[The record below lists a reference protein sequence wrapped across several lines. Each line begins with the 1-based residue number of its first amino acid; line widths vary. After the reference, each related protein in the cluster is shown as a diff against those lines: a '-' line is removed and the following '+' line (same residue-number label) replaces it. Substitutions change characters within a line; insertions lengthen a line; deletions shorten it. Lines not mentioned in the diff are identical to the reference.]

1 MHHFSWLYL
10 NFYSKSL
17 LITIICEIG
26 FLQIP
31 RSLKKWLETE
41 NKLLIHATCNR
52 SERCVLKFIPK
63 PEDFTRVTEL
73 AQTTHSV
80 FDQYILLLLVFKTL
94 NDFNFFK
101 GSLRH
106 WFITANICCCTSFP
120 FVQSWYF
127 EYQCLSQSFTKP
139 RLFYNE
145 YLLLHLVFDIKC
157 WPL

>member
-41 NKLLIHATCNR
+41 NKLLIHATSNK

-73 AQTTHSV
+73 AQTSHSV
-80 FDQYILLLLVFKTL
+80 FDQYILLLLVFKTF

-101 GSLRH
+101 GSLKC

-120 FVQSWYF
+120 FVPVDI
-127 EYQCLSQSFTKP
+127 LSINAFHKVSLNRGCFTMNICC
-139 RLFYNE
+139 YTSSM
-145 YLLLHLVFDIKC
+145 I
-157 WPL
+157 